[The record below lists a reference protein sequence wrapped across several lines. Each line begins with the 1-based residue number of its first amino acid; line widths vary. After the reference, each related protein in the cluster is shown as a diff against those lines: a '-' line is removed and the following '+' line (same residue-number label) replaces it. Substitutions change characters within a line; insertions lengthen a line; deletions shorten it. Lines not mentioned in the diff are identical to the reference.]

1 MRPAAVAVDVDG
13 TITDM
18 SKNLEC
24 NAMEALRQVHSEG
37 TPVILTTGNV
47 LPIAYGLS
55 RFIGL
60 DGTVVAENGGV
71 VCHEERIEVMGDP
84 EAPRKAW
91 EHLRT
96 KLDLKKLFTDHW
108 RVSEVALRTTVEP
121 QWVIDELKDFPV
133 QVQST
138 GFAIHIMQPTH
149 CKMNGLRKIAEMMGV
164 DVKGIASIGDSDNDV
179 SMLRDCPRSFAVGNA
194 TPAAKEAAAEVM
206 PGKHGEGVVQA
217 LEALGL
223 LGSE

>member
-1 MRPAAVAVDVDG
+1 MRPTAIAVDVDG

-24 NAMEALRQVHSEG
+24 NAMEALRKVHSEG

-47 LPIAYGLS
+47 LPLAYGLS

-60 DGTVVAENGGV
+60 GGTVVAENGGV
-71 VCHEERIEVMGDP
+71 VCHEERMEIMGDP
-84 EAPRKAW
+84 SAPREAW
-91 EHLRT
+91 EHLT
-96 KLDLKKLFTDHW
+96 SKLELQKLFTDNW
-108 RVSEVALRTTVEP
+108 RVSEVALRTTVDP

-133 QVQST
+133 KVQAT

-149 CKMNGLRKIAEMMGV
+149 CKMNGLRRIADIMGI
-164 DVKGIASIGDSDNDV
+164 DVEGVVAIGDSDNDV
-179 SMLRDCPRSFAVGNA
+179 SMLKGCSRSFAVGNG
-194 TPAAKEAAAEVM
+194 TPAAKEAATDVV

-217 LEALGL
+217 LMALGL
-223 LGSE
+223 I